1 MEIVNSEIILEK
13 SGRAPTTDLLECDFP
28 SGRSLALSQG
38 KEFEPKGVQHQ
49 VSEPKRLR
57 DEAKRLR
64 KGWLKACDNWNL
76 AWWKMNQLE
85 QGPMTFASSKGRV
98 RPLRSRNAL
107 ILETPLTNAEGPNDL
122 CLVAGSFIAF
132 RTHGEI
138 WRNRAEFLAALG
150 CTPYLVLSFYD
161 G

>member
-13 SGRAPTTDLLECDFP
+13 SGRASTTDLLECDFP

-38 KEFEPKGVQHQ
+38 KEFESKGVQHQ

-85 QGPMTFASSKGRV
+85 QGPMTFASSQ
-98 RPLRSRNAL
+98 
-107 ILETPLTNAEGPNDL
+107 
-122 CLVAGSFIAF
+122 
-132 RTHGEI
+132 
-138 WRNRAEFLAALG
+138 
-150 CTPYLVLSFYD
+150 VLSSRFAHAEKLGVIVPSSWQLYD
-161 G
+161 GYA